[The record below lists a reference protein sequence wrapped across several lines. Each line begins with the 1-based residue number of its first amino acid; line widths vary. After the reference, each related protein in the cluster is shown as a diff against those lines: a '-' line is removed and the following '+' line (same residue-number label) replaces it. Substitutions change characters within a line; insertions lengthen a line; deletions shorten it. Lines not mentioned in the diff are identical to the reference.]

1 MKIVLVC
8 NEYPPRPHG
17 GIGTFVETMALGL
30 SGRGHTV
37 TVVVLAEADEQYTDR
52 GVQIVT
58 LRGSKI
64 KYVGN
69 LISRCRLRKWLSAY
83 AQKEQI
89 DIIEVPD
96 YMGLLPFGVDHG
108 EVVIRL
114 HLSATAIDVFAGLR
128 KGRGIEFYERRTLRM
143 NSNWIGVSHY
153 IMKLTKD
160 IFGVYPE
167 HSTVIYN
174 PVAPSPQNLPTMPA
188 LPSNYLLYA
197 SALTQRKG
205 AIIFAKAAGELLAKR
220 TDLHLVYVG
229 NITEEAGY
237 PITEDILNIIGSELK
252 ERVHFLGYISREHV
266 LACMSK
272 ARVFVFPSNLEAFG
286 LVVVEAMDC
295 GVPVVCSNCPPL
307 PEIVEDAVTGLLA
320 DPTSP
325 QDITEKITRI
335 LDDPAFA
342 QVLVSN
348 AKTMVAKRFSLE
360 NCLNETE
367 RFYKKCLKY

>member
-1 MKIVLVC
+1 MKIVFVC

-30 SGRGHTV
+30 SGRGHMV
-37 TVVVLAEADEQYTDR
+37 SVVGLAEADEQYTDQ
-52 GVQIVT
+52 GLQIVT
-58 LRGSKI
+58 LRRNNI

-69 LISRCRLRKWLSAY
+69 LISRYRLRKWLSAY
-83 AQKEQI
+83 AQKEQV
-89 DIIEVPD
+89 DIIEAPE
-96 YMGLLPFGVDHG
+96 YMGLLPFGFDHG

-114 HLSATAIDVFAGLR
+114 HLSATAIDVSSGRR
-128 KGRGIEFYERRTLRM
+128 KGRGIEFYERRTLRA

-160 IFGVYPE
+160 IFDVDPK

-174 PVAPSPQNLPTMPA
+174 PVAPSPRDLPTMPT
-188 LPSNYLLYA
+188 LPTKYLLYA

-205 AIIFAKAAGELLAKR
+205 AIVVAKAARELLAKR

-229 NITEEAGY
+229 NITEEGGH
-237 PITEDILNIIGSELK
+237 PITENILKIIGSEFA
-252 ERVHFLGYISREHV
+252 ERVHFLGHMSREHV

-272 ARVFVFPSNLEAFG
+272 AKVFVFPSNLEAFG

-295 GVPVVCSNCPPL
+295 GVPVVCSNYPPL
-307 PEIVEDAVTGLLA
+307 TEIVEDAVTGLLA

-325 QDITEKITRI
+325 QDFTEKITRI

-342 QVLVSN
+342 QLLVSN
-348 AKTMVAKRFSLE
+348 AKTMVAQRFSLE
-360 NCLNETE
+360 TCLNETE
-367 RFYKKCLKY
+367 RFYKECLKH